1 MARDRIG
8 DHFGKRQQDRKLA
21 DLADKARGKDD
32 IADEKQLLKDA
43 PKAEPIHAKTK
54 PKRNAPCPCGSGK
67 KYKNC
72 CGAQ

>member
-8 DHFGKRQQDRKLA
+8 DRFGKQQKNRKLA

-32 IADEKQLLKDA
+32 IAEEKELLKDV
-43 PKAEPIHAKTK
+43 PKAEPIEAQAK